1 MAVFCKIYKLL
12 IYLRAGYMYCSVR
25 GIKVPCICGEKI
37 SLVTRLCL
45 KTSHCSCFLYRW
57 IAFWKDKSFFNRNT
71 CVQQEKIST
80 VGAALGAVFIKK
92 TQSNYPISLFSRTGI
107 LSRNSKIALIITP
120 KLLTCCKKA
129 FFLASSEKYF
139 CNKRNKKWARCTI
152 DDRGCLAGGKARSL
166 RCCVTFHLH
175 GRFQVLER
183 LPSIMEI

>member
-1 MAVFCKIYKLL
+1 MAKKNQSGYKTLF
-12 IYLRAGYMYCSVR
+12 
-25 GIKVPCICGEKI
+25 EKI
-37 SLVTRLCL
+37 ALQLFSLPLNCI
-45 KTSHCSCFLYRW
+45 FLFLQLEVIILDPGPENSFVKKR
-57 IAFWKDKSFFNRNT
+57 KDKSFFNRNT

-80 VGAALGAVFIKK
+80 VGVALGAVFIKK
-92 TQSNYPISLFSRTGI
+92 TRSNYPISFFGRTGI

-152 DDRGCLAGGKARSL
+152 DDRGCLAGGKACSL

>member
-1 MAVFCKIYKLL
+1 
-12 IYLRAGYMYCSVR
+12 MYCSVR

-37 SLVTRLCL
+37 SVVTRLCL

-139 CNKRNKKWARCTI
+139 SNKRNKKWARCTI
-152 DDRGCLAGGKARSL
+152 DDRGWESMLIAVL
-166 RCCVTFHLH
+166 RDISFACSVPSSWAIAQYY
-175 GRFQVLER
+175 GDLEPCR
-183 LPSIMEI
+183 WQSVANFYRHR